1 MMTCLFLIFSILYF
15 SESQTAYEIKKFDV
29 VLADTL
35 IIPARELDS
44 LYISVK
50 DGKWIK
56 EGPVTKVSKKYGG
69 TPPFIP
75 EVTKCY
81 PCDTTSVKVKN

>member
-1 MMTCLFLIFSILYF
+1 MIYLFLILSIHFTSVSHIGHDLN
-15 SESQTAYEIKKFDV
+15 S
-29 VLADTL
+29 VLDNPADTL
-35 IIPARELDS
+35 FIPARELDS

-81 PCDTTSVKVKN
+81 PCDTLPGRIRD

>member
-1 MMTCLFLIFSILYF
+1 MIYLILFFSIHFTSVSPITFHLN
-15 SESQTAYEIKKFDV
+15 SVCTNP
-29 VLADTL
+29 ADTL

-44 LYISVK
+44 LYISIK

-56 EGPVTKVSKKYGG
+56 EGPVTKVSQKYGG

-75 EVTKCY
+75 EVTRCF
-81 PCDTTSVKVKN
+81 PCDTLPGRIRD